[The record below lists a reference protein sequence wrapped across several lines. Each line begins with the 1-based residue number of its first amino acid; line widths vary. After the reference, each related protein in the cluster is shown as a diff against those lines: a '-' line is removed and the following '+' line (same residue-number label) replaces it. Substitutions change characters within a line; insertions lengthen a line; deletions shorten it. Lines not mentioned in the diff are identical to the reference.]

1 MQILNP
7 TCCLWPIATH
17 LPSPG
22 SSPSCH
28 ARAPLHP
35 AEQTG
40 LHLLMSQSRVFPNLC
55 LGPSL
60 TSPGH
65 LLVYPHQ
72 CALWNRSPW
81 VPRCLWEQQLLFR
94 DGTSCPSKCHALN
107 TMPHTESLPMGHT
120 CWAAGRGKKAQ
131 VWAGLPWTLT
141 LARASNGRNCS
152 SPVLCEPP
160 TFLSPV

>member
-1 MQILNP
+1 MP
-7 TCCLWPIATH
+7 PICPLLDLLPLAMRVPLST
-17 LPSPG
+17 LQSRQDSIFSCPSPE
-22 SSPSCH
+22 SSPTY
-28 ARAPLHP
+28 AWVP
-35 AEQTG
+35 
-40 LHLLMSQSRVFPNLC
+40 
-55 LGPSL
+55 PSL
-60 TSPGH
+60 AQGTCWSIPTSVHYGTEA
-65 LLVYPHQ
+65 Q
-72 CALWNRSPW
+72 W

-141 LARASNGRNCS
+141 LARASDGRNCS